1 MAEPQP
7 PGGAAPHFPRYA
19 LAYAPNPGTL
29 GWLAGSHW
37 LGRCAAQAQPMEQL
51 RIEGIAPE
59 ALHMLTAMPRQLGWR
74 AAWVP
79 DFALAPGRDWLDL
92 QHAVHHLA
100 QRLAPRPVPML
111 QVRVHE
117 GCLALAPGP
126 ADAAHAEL
134 QAMAATCAQ
143 ALQGIAAD
151 AATATGAVT
160 APYLFH
166 LPLTGPLHL
175 VPAET
180 QTLVQEVAQDF
191 FADLP
196 PLRIDS
202 LALFSQASPHSDF
215 VLLDHLELRG

>member
-1 MAEPQP
+1 MAKPQP
-7 PGGAAPHFPRYA
+7 PEGAAPRYA

-59 ALHMLTAMPRQLGWR
+59 ALHMLTAPPRQRGWR

-79 DFALAPGRDWLDL
+79 DFALAPGCDWLDL

-126 ADAAHAEL
+126 ADTAHAEL

-143 ALQGIAAD
+143 ALQGIGAD
-151 AATATGAVT
+151 AEIATGAAT

-175 VPAET
+175 VAAET
-180 QTLVQEVAQDF
+180 QTLVHEVAQDF

>member
-1 MAEPQP
+1 
-7 PGGAAPHFPRYA
+7 
-19 LAYAPNPGTL
+19 
-29 GWLAGSHW
+29 
-37 LGRCAAQAQPMEQL
+37 
-51 RIEGIAPE
+51 
-59 ALHMLTAMPRQLGWR
+59 
-74 AAWVP
+74 
-79 DFALAPGRDWLDL
+79 
-92 QHAVHHLA
+92 
-100 QRLAPRPVPML
+100 ML

-151 AATATGAVT
+151 AATAPGATT

-180 QTLVQEVAQDF
+180 QTLVHEVAQDF

-196 PLRIDS
+196 PLHIDS